1 MQNARRANILFT
13 TGVNMLMKENSMPS
27 LGELLK
33 TDAILFKINGTDRR
47 SVLSQMAEAAAK
59 IYGIDAIV
67 ALENLLA
74 REHLGGTG
82 LSDGVA
88 TPHARLKGLG
98 RTIGVFA
105 LLENPIDFD
114 AADGR
119 PSDLVFML
127 LSPEDSGSMHLKALS
142 KITRV
147 LRQASIRAS
156 IRAARSAPAIAAIFE
171 QSAQDQV
178 A

>member
-1 MQNARRANILFT
+1 
-13 TGVNMLMKENSMPS
+13 MPN
-27 LGELLK
+27 LGDLLK
-33 TDAILFKINGTDRR
+33 PDAILFKIKGGDRK
-47 SVLSQMAEAAAK
+47 SVLSQMADSAGA
-59 IYGIDAIV
+59 IYGIDPII

-82 LSDGVA
+82 ISDGVA
-88 TPHARLKGLG
+88 TPHARLKDLD

-105 LLENPIDFD
+105 LLDEATDFD

-119 PSDLVFML
+119 NCDLVFML

-142 KITRV
+142 KVTRI
-147 LRQASIRAS
+147 LRQAGVRAS
-156 IRAARSAPAIAAIFE
+156 IRAARSAPAVAAIFA

>member
-1 MQNARRANILFT
+1 
-13 TGVNMLMKENSMPS
+13 MPN

-47 SVLSQMAEAAAK
+47 DVLSQMAEAAAK
-59 IYGIDAIV
+59 IYGIDPVI

-74 REHLGGTG
+74 REYLGGTG
-82 LSDGVA
+82 ISDGVA
-88 TPHARLKGLG
+88 TPHARLKDLD

-105 LLENPIDFD
+105 LLDEAVDFD

-119 PSDLVFML
+119 ASDLVFML

-142 KITRV
+142 KVTRV
-147 LRQASIRAS
+147 LRQASVRAS
-156 IRAARSAPAIAAIFE
+156 IRSARSAPAIAAIFA
-171 QSAQDQV
+171 QNAQDQV